1 MKFSIKNLAL
11 VVAFCTFS
19 SSFAADLEEGQS
31 LYEADCTS
39 CHDSKVFTRKDRKI
53 NDLAALKK
61 QVHRCVAAS
70 EASWFEEDEEN
81 AVAYI
86 SETFYKFAKKEE
98 AKKEAKKEIKAE
110 TKK

>member
-1 MKFSIKNLAL
+1 MKLSIKTLVYCLSFLA
-11 VVAFCTFS
+11 VS
-19 SSFAADLEEGQS
+19 SSFAVDLDEGKASYEE
-31 LYEADCTS
+31 DCTS

-61 QVHRCVAAS
+61 QVHRCVAAN

-86 SETFYKFAKKEE
+86 SETFYKFAKEKEK
-98 AKKEAKKEIKAE
+98 AADKK
-110 TKK
+110 

>member
-39 CHDSKVFTRKDRKI
+39 CHNSKVFTRKDRKI

-61 QVHRCVAAS
+61 KVHRCVVVT

-86 SETFYKFAKKEE
+86 NDAFYKF
-98 AKKEAKKEIKAE
+98 
-110 TKK
+110 TKTNHTTEKTEK